1 MKIDLANFDIP
12 NIESWKAQ
20 VQRETNKDEAII
32 YENTI
37 EKIQIDLS
45 NKNSNCD
52 FQTVNDSLTDNEW
65 DIAVSFIVNESFADN
80 KSILK
85 CLEQGA
91 NHIYL
96 NISINKPNW
105 NRIFENIIFEYVHVT
120 IAFETELQIQS
131 FRDFLLKQNEKNFTI
146 SIDPFCFTFVELFKD
161 TEVSY
166 SLNAFGL
173 EQIGANTHQQLA
185 SLLSA
190 GEQMLQQLINPKK
203 IKFEIGIGS
212 DFFIEISKIRALKW
226 LWKHLLTEND
236 FEYNE
241 IQIMGRSG
249 WSNKSTRD
257 PHTNL
262 LRQTTEGLSSLC
274 GGVSCLL
281 LHATSELSKDSS
293 TWFDQRMALNISH
306 ILREE
311 SFLSKVNDPL
321 KGSHVTELLSK
332 EIILNSWS
340 LFLKLIEA
348 EKDKVDFIV
357 QEVEKTRKQKIDAY
371 VQGEKKLLGINLFS
385 INNNELEWCN
395 IPDYLEMEYLIYEKL
410 NTQ

>member
-1 MKIDLANFDIP
+1 MKIDLANFEVP

-20 VQRETNKDEAII
+20 VQQETNKDKAII
-32 YENTI
+32 YENNI
-37 EKIQIDLS
+37 EDIQIDLS
-45 NKNSNCD
+45 NKDSNCD
-52 FQTVNDSLTDNEW
+52 FQTGKESLKDNEW
-65 DIAVSFIVNESFADN
+65 DIAVSFIVNESFVDN

-96 NISINKPNW
+96 NISISNPNW
-105 NRIFENIIFEYVHVT
+105 NRIFENIIFDYIHVT
-120 IAFETELQIQS
+120 IAFETELQIHS
-131 FRDFLLKQNEKNFTI
+131 FRDFLLKENEKDFTI

-161 TEVSY
+161 TKVSY

-173 EQIGANTHQQLA
+173 EQIGANTYQQVA
-185 SLLSA
+185 SLLYA
-190 GEQMLQQLINPKK
+190 GEQMLQQLIRPEK

-257 PHTNL
+257 PHTNI
-262 LRQTTEGLSSLC
+262 LRQTTEGLSAVS

-311 SFLSKVNDPL
+311 SYLTRVNDPL

-332 EIILNSWS
+332 EIILNSWN
-340 LFLKLIEA
+340 LFLKLIYSET
-348 EKDKVDFIV
+348 DKVDILL

-371 VQGEKKLLGINLFS
+371 VQGQKKLLGINLFS
-385 INNNELEWCN
+385 VNNKEMEWCN
-395 IPDYLEMEYLIYEKL
+395 IPDYLELEYLIYEKL
-410 NTQ
+410 NKQ